1 MKEWKTNLDLSQT
14 QSNTTCKNLKTKCG
28 IFQVDSLSS
37 LLFCLAFIPLSFKLN
52 ETEYRYYFYELR
64 INYQFYSLISRPCS
78 TSTPHENVKKPI
90 GFPMFQGGIEME
102 HWHKRIHDKLNTRS
116 FLSHKICIVEIA
128 SFCILIL
135 LHFGIYRSKDV

>member
-1 MKEWKTNLDLSQT
+1 MDLKVLQLYKVLPAFANFLKISMKEWKTNLDLSQT

-64 INYQFYSLISRPCS
+64 INYQFYIDDLKLQGKVMK
-78 TSTPHENVKKPI
+78 NVK
-90 GFPMFQGGIEME
+90 GYSV
-102 HWHKRIHDKLNTRS
+102 L
-116 FLSHKICIVEIA
+116 
-128 SFCILIL
+128 
-135 LHFGIYRSKDV
+135 